1 MLKKIRQNV
10 LDMEEKKKLTIAV
23 TGMNAVDNPGPGVP
37 VARSLREAFQFD
49 VRIIGLCYGSLEPGA
64 YMDDVV
70 DSSYLLPYPSEGEEA
85 MYNRLLY
92 IQSQE
97 HIDVLV
103 PNLDAE
109 LFPFIQLSAQLR
121 AIGIRMVLPTAAQF
135 DLRQKDKLSLLA
147 KCMKISV
154 PRYLTC
160 HSFQEYIDYTLNF
173 PSGFQYPVVVKG
185 RYYEAYVAYNYA
197 QAESYFNQ
205 IAMKWGYPVIVQ
217 QFVPG
222 SEFNIVGNGDGKGH
236 LLAMVAMRK
245 MYVTEKGKA
254 WSGIS
259 VEDENLRSFASDFVQ
274 ETLWRGPFEL
284 ELMKGDDGIFYLIEV
299 NPRFPAWVYLATAVG
314 QNIPK
319 QVVQMS
325 MNEQIEPCNT
335 YDVGK
340 MFVRYSWDMIVDHD
354 EYGSFAV
361 RGEKQSERRD
371 KNGSDRK

>member
-1 MLKKIRQNV
+1 
-10 LDMEEKKKLTIAV
+10 MEEKKRLTIAV
-23 TGMNAVDNPGPGVP
+23 SGINAVDNPGPGVP
-37 VARSLREAFQFD
+37 VARSLREAFQYD
-49 VRIIGLCYGSLEPGA
+49 VRIVGLCYGTLEPGA
-64 YMDDVV
+64 YMNDIV

-85 MYNRLLY
+85 MFNRLLY
-92 IQSQE
+92 IQGQE
-97 HIDVLV
+97 HIDVLI

-109 LFPFIQLSAQLR
+109 LLPFIQLSDQLR
-121 AIGIRMVLPTAAQF
+121 AIGIRMILPTEAQF

-147 KCMKISV
+147 ECIKINV
-154 PRYLTC
+154 PHYLTC
-160 HSFQEYIDYTLNF
+160 HSFQEYKDHTMNF

-185 RYYEAYVAYNYA
+185 RYYEAYVAYNYT
-197 QAESYFNQ
+197 QAESHFNQ
-205 IAMKWGYPVIVQ
+205 IVTKWGYPVIVQ
-217 QFVPG
+217 EFVSG
-222 SEFNIVGNGDGKGH
+222 TEFNVVGNGDGKGH

-259 VEDENLRSFASDFVQ
+259 VEDEKLRCFASDFVK

-284 ELMKGDDGIFYLIEV
+284 ELMKGDDGFFYLIEV

-325 MNEQIEPCNT
+325 MNENIEAFNT
-335 YDVGK
+335 YNVGK

-361 RGEKQSERRD
+361 KGEKHSERRD
-371 KNGSDRK
+371 VNGSGRK